1 MNLSSEINWDK
12 VNGLVPAVVQD
23 SRSGQV
29 LMLGYMNDEALNQTL
44 ETRQVTFWSRSK
56 QRLWTKGESS
66 GNVLQLRQI
75 QLDCDQ
81 DTLLV
86 SAEPVGPTCHLG
98 TTTCFDQG
106 TTSDGESATVPDLV
120 FLHRL
125 EQVLA
130 ARKGADP
137 ESSYT
142 ASLYARGTK
151 RISQKVGEEGVE
163 VALAATSGDKAELI
177 SESADLM
184 YHLLV
189 LLQDQGLSLSDVIAK
204 LQERHTGA

>member
-1 MNLSSEINWDK
+1 MSLSSEINWDK
-12 VNGLVPAVVQD
+12 VDGLVPAVVQD

-29 LMLGYMNDEALNQTL
+29 LMLGYMNDEALSKTL
-44 ETRQVTFWSRSK
+44 DTRQVTFWSRSK
-56 QRLWTKGESS
+56 QRLWTKGETS
-66 GNVLQLRQI
+66 GNVLQLKQI

-98 TTTCFDQG
+98 TTTCFDKG
-106 TTSDGESATVPDLV
+106 STDSGDTATAPDLV

-163 VALAATSGDKAELI
+163 VALAATAGDKEEVI

-184 YHLLV
+184 YHLIV

-204 LQERHTGA
+204 LQERHKG